1 MDEEEGSSFEYAMA
15 DTYQRIE
22 DDEIVVVDMDEPF
35 IKVAC
40 CDCGL
45 IHSWSFGLSEHEGRL
60 KLEISIDR
68 LERCTAQKRRGGKCD
83 LITDEESKWKMVRR

>member
-1 MDEEEGSSFEYAMA
+1 MA
-15 DTYQRIE
+15 NDTYRRIE
-22 DDEIVVVDMDEPF
+22 DDEIVVVDMDEPW

-45 IHSWSFGLSEHEGRL
+45 IHSWTFGLTESEGRL

-68 LERCTAQKRRGGKCD
+68 LERCTAQKRRGGNVD
-83 LITDEESKWKMVRR
+83 LITDEDSKWKLVRR